1 MQEGRMGKV
10 ECTTLAL
17 EEECDDLVGVT
28 GEGWGLERDGGLIV
42 LAS

>member
-1 MQEGRMGKV
+1 MGAA

-28 GEGWGLERDGGLIV
+28 GGC
-42 LAS
+42 

>member
-1 MQEGRMGKV
+1 MGFA

-17 EEECDDLVGVT
+17 EEECDDMVGAI
-28 GEGWGLERDGGLIV
+28 GGSWSLERDGGLII